1 MSFRG
6 IVYNIQ
12 LAGSLWMHN
21 GQAKRVKEIIG
32 KVQSNSK
39 NIDVVLFLEVFHK
52 TQKDV
57 LIDALDDIFPYFV
70 EIPPM
75 ITRPASAGVVIMSKH
90 PISDYS
96 YRHFSMSRASDRLAA
111 KGFLVSTIAHPLL
124 GDIWFIGTHT
134 QAWSFEFTR
143 QSQFFEIGDWIDT
156 YIPPN
161 SKVIV
166 AGDFN
171 WDFHTQREGLRDS
184 IGYDAFLPKLIG
196 KRKYSSA
203 KDNELRGFDGTA
215 SEQGCGNEYFCN
227 MCWSSGKENPG
238 LCKLSCP
245 KPVKQPKLGCSCCK
259 EELLDYAYIPG
270 ESQKPKS
277 FTISVKVWK
286 APKPIT
292 FDLWKIPH
300 LSRPSVTTRDIS
312 DHYPVFFTVKY

>member
-1 MSFRG
+1 MEFRG
-6 IVYNIQ
+6 VVYNIQ
-12 LAGSLWMHN
+12 LASSLWMQN
-21 GQAKRVKEIIG
+21 GQSQRVQEIIN
-32 KVQSNSK
+32 KFKKSSAK
-39 NIDVVLFLEVFHK
+39 IDAVLFLEVFHLK
-52 TQKDV
+52 QKDI
-57 LIDALDDIFPYFV
+57 LIDGLLDIFPYFV

-75 ITRPASAGVVIMSKH
+75 FTRMASAGVVIMSKY

-96 YRHFSMSRASDRLAA
+96 YRHFGTSRSADQLAS
-111 KGFLVSTIAHPLL
+111 KGFLVSTITHPLL

-134 QAWSFEFTR
+134 QAWSFEYTR

-156 YIPPN
+156 YIPEGA
-161 SKVIV
+161 KVVV

-171 WDFHTQREGLRDS
+171 WDFHTQREALRDS
-184 IGYDAFLPKLIG
+184 IGYDAHVPRIVG

-215 SEQGCGNEYFCN
+215 SEQGCGTEYFCK
-227 MCWSSGKENPG
+227 MCWASGKNNPG

-245 KPVKQPKLGCSCCK
+245 KPVKQPKLGCSCCD
-259 EELLDYAYIPG
+259 EALLDYAYIPG

-277 FTISVKVWK
+277 FTISVKAWK